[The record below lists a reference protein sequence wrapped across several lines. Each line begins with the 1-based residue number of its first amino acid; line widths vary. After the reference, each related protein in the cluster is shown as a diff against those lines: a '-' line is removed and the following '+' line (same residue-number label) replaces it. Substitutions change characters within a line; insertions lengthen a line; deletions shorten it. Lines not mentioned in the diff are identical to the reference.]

1 MGGGGGDG
9 RGARGAVAGG
19 SGGRRRRRPGRGGAP
34 AAGVPRG
41 GGPPPVALRG
51 AAARE
56 GHPQVRWMNTPSSSW
71 DFKNTRRDSF
81 FFFYFVRGQSCL
93 VWLLDEF
100 LGHLEMENSVKFVRN
115 FDEMLT
121 CRIGY

>member
-1 MGGGGGDG
+1 MGEGGGDG

-19 SGGRRRRRPGRGGAP
+19 AGGRRRCRHGRGGAP

-56 GHPQVRWMNTPSSSW
+56 GHPQVRWMNTISSSW
-71 DFKNTRRDSF
+71 DFKNIRRDSCF
-81 FFFYFVRGQSCL
+81 FFLLVRG
-93 VWLLDEF
+93 
-100 LGHLEMENSVKFVRN
+100 
-115 FDEMLT
+115 
-121 CRIGY
+121 